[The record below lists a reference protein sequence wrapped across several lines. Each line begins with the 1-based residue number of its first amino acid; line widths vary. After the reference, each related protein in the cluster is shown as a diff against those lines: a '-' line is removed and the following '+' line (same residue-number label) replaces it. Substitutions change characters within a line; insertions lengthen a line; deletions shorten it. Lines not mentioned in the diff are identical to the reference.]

1 MTSSAARRIRR
12 IGTRLLVLAAIGLIL
27 SMGVVIGGLAAG
39 YRPVVIQT
47 GSMGETAPPGALV
60 IARPVSADAV
70 AVGDVLIMR
79 PAGGPTVTHRV
90 IEIETAGTARFAVTQ
105 GDANEAPD
113 ATPFPLQG
121 EQLVGRWYADDWG
134 RRLQLAL
141 SPSYALALVGLA
153 IAFVAVTQIRRIWRP
168 PTPAPVDQA
177 AAPSAFEATP
187 LDARRRRRR
196 RLAWSALPLTAAM
209 TVGTAFA
216 LFQGSDDVSANI
228 FGTREC
234 FDPQLGSVQR
244 GEQIHAVDGTMTIPI
259 TAVDPTESFVLA
271 SVRSDDGDPS
281 DSTVEVRLAGGGT
294 TVELIRDAVGA
305 PVSPVVVSWSVVTYT
320 CGISVQRGTATGDG
334 DPRIDVALT
343 NAPPERSFAIVT
355 SGGPETAAT
364 FGSGDLLTPT
374 IESPSSLAIVGG
386 TNLAATRS
394 VSWQVVT
401 FDDPGDIAV
410 QTATGALSST
420 STTLTLPTPVDERTT
435 FLLAS
440 ATTTGSGADIGARSI
455 RAHLSSPTTVEISRQ
470 VGGETLDVSVQVVTL
485 RDGSTVR
492 HGTIDLAANEAT
504 ASVAMDPVDP
514 ARAVALS
521 TVAVPG
527 PSAGGSTDMVA
538 DDVIGEASAT
548 VEVTDPRTVTLTR
561 DARTAAASFGWQVIE
576 WAGPTWW
583 NVDYPFRHRIDVIT
597 DIAAAPGGYT
607 VPVTID
613 HAALIANGLSL
624 PDGDDLRVLRW
635 DGSAWTE
642 LDRILDDGSS
652 FGTATTTLLFRTD
665 DPIDAASA
673 ASYWLY
679 FGDETPLLP
688 LEDPEA
694 VFAFVE
700 DFDSGTL
707 GDFEDRTAGT
717 AWYEADPWTYRRAL
731 TVPAASV
738 AGDLT
743 DLPLLVQLD
752 DPALA
757 AAAQPDGSDLRF
769 TAGDGSTLLP
779 FEIERWNAV
788 GGELTAWVR
797 VPSVSAASGTQLY
810 LYAGA
815 PDAPDAQSPRAVW
828 FDADAV
834 WHLAEDPD
842 GSAPLAD
849 DDGPRN
855 ADGTPRG
862 SMTTA
867 DQVPGIHGS
876 GLRLDGVDD
885 HIEVP
890 AVPIGAAG
898 GFTVSAWLRGDTFGG
913 DAAIIDAGSGA
924 TSTVS
929 MWLDPVSTTV
939 AVVRATIDIDGTPVE
954 ATGDMVAAGAWHHVA
969 ASWDGAELIVWVDGA
984 AGTPAEAV
992 GSLGQSTEP
1001 MRLGDRGA
1009 GRPAAPFDGTL
1020 DEVRISQRA
1029 EPAAWFGAQVAQAVD
1044 PAFVVEGSP
1053 EAGTWLTQGTWSHR
1067 KPITIDG
1074 GQVIGSPDP
1083 FAVLVAVTDAELA
1096 ARGRVDGADIVFT
1109 AADGVTRLDHVI
1121 ESWDQ
1126 ATGELA
1132 AWVLVAG
1139 LTSGVDSEAFVYYG
1153 NGAARDQQ
1161 DPRGVFGDDAD
1172 LVVLPR

>member
-1 MTSSAARRIRR
+1 MRSVTTTRIRR
-12 IGTRLLVLAAIGLIL
+12 IGAGLLLLGAVGLIL

-60 IARPVSADAV
+60 IARPVSADQV
-70 AVGDVLIMR
+70 AVGDVLVMR

-113 ATPFPLQG
+113 AAPFPLQG
-121 EQLVGRWYADDWG
+121 DQLVGRWYADDWG
-134 RRLQLAL
+134 RRMQLAL
-141 SPSYALALVGLA
+141 TPSYALALVGLA
-153 IAFVAVTQIRRIWRP
+153 IALVAVGQIRRIWRP
-168 PTPAPVDQA
+168 PTPLPTEQV
-177 AAPSAFEATP
+177 AAPDAAVSKS
-187 LDARRRRRR
+187 LDARSRRRR
-196 RLAWSALPLTAAM
+196 RLAWSALPLTAVM

-216 LFQGSDDVSANI
+216 LFRGSDDVAANV

-244 GEQIHAVDGTMTIPI
+244 GEQIHAVDGTMTVPI

-271 SVRSDDGDPS
+271 SVRSDDGDPT

-294 TVELIRDAVGA
+294 AVELIRDAVGA

-355 SGGPETAAT
+355 SGGADGHSS
-364 FGSGDLLTPT
+364 FGSEDLLTAT
-374 IESPSSLAIVGG
+374 VESPTALSIVAGA
-386 TNLAATRS
+386 NLPPTRT

-410 QTATGALSST
+410 QTVTGTLSATT
-420 STTLTLPTPVDERTT
+420 TTLSLPTPVDERTT

-440 ATTTGSGADIGARSI
+440 ATTAGNGADIGARAI
-455 RAHLSSPTTVEISRQ
+455 RAHLSSPTTIEIVRL
-470 VGGETLDVSVQVVTL
+470 VGGETLQVSVQVVTL

-492 HGTIDLAANEAT
+492 HGTVDLAANEAT

-514 ARAVALS
+514 TRSVALS

-538 DDVIGEASAT
+538 DDVMGEASAT
-548 VEVTDPRTVTLTR
+548 FEVTDPRTVTLTR

-576 WAGPTWW
+576 WAGPSWW
-583 NVDYPFRHRIDVIT
+583 NPDYPFRQRIDVDT
-597 DIAAAPGGYT
+597 DTAAAPGGYT

-624 PDGDDLRVLRW
+624 PDGDDLRILRW
-635 DGSAWTE
+635 DGSSWTE
-642 LDRILDDGSS
+642 LDRILDDGSA
-652 FGTATTTLLFRTD
+652 FGTSTTTLLFRTD
-665 DPIDAASA
+665 DPIDAAST

-688 LEDPEA
+688 REDPEA
-694 VFAFVE
+694 VFALVE
-700 DFDSGTL
+700 DFDTGTL

-717 AWYEADPWTYRRAL
+717 AWYEADPWTYRRTL
-731 TVPAASV
+731 TVPASSV
-738 AGDLT
+738 SGDLS
-743 DLPLLVQLD
+743 DLPLLVQLT

-757 AAAQPDGSDLRF
+757 AAAQPDGSDIRF

-779 FEIERWNAV
+779 YQIERWNPV

-797 VPSVSAASGTQLY
+797 VPSIAAASANQFY

-815 PDAPDAQSPRAVW
+815 PNAPDAQAPRTVW
-828 FDADAV
+828 SDADAV
-834 WHLAEDPD
+834 WHLADDPQ

-867 DQVPGIHGS
+867 DQVPGVIGS

-885 HIEVP
+885 HVEVP

-898 GFTVSAWLRGDTFGG
+898 GFTVSAWLRADAFAG
-913 DAAIIDAGSGA
+913 DAAMLDAGSGA

-929 MWLDPVSTTV
+929 LWLEPVSATV
-939 AVVRATIDIDGTPVE
+939 AMVRATIDVDGVAVE

-969 ASWDGAELIVWVDGA
+969 ASWDGAELIVWVDGV
-984 AGTPAEAV
+984 AGTPAPAV

-1001 MRLGDRGA
+1001 MRIGDRGV
-1009 GRPAAPFDGTL
+1009 GRTAAPFDGTL
-1020 DEVRISQRA
+1020 DEVRIVQRA
-1029 EPAAWFGAQVAQAVD
+1029 EPAPWFGAQVAQATD
-1044 PAFVVEGSP
+1044 AGFVVEGPP
-1053 EAGTWLTQGTWSHR
+1053 ETGVWLTQGTWSHR

-1074 GQVIGSPDP
+1074 TRVSGSPDP
-1083 FAVLVAVTDAELA
+1083 LAVLVSVTDAELA
-1096 ARGRVDGADIVFT
+1096 ARARVDGADIVFT
-1109 AADGVTRLDHVI
+1109 ADDGVTRLDHVV
-1121 ESWDQ
+1121 ESWDR

-1132 AWVLVAG
+1132 AWVLVPGLAAG
-1139 LTSGVDSEAFVYYG
+1139 NDTAAFVYYG

-1161 DPRGVFGDDAD
+1161 DPFGVFGDDAD

>member
-1 MTSSAARRIRR
+1 MRSVAATRIRR
-12 IGTRLLVLAAIGLIL
+12 IGARLLLLAAIGLIL

-60 IARPVSADAV
+60 IARPVSADSV
-70 AVGDVLIMR
+70 AVGDVLVMR

-113 ATPFPLQG
+113 AAPFPLQG
-121 EQLVGRWYADDWG
+121 DQLVGRWYADDWG
-134 RRLQLAL
+134 RRMQLVLA
-141 SPSYALALVGLA
+141 PSYALALVGLA
-153 IAFVAVTQIRRIWRP
+153 IAFVAVGQIRRIWRNP
-168 PTPAPVDQA
+168 QPGPIDAGATA
-177 AAPSAFEATP
+177 AAAERPRPDS
-187 LDARRRRRR
+187 RSRRRR

-216 LFQGSDDVSANI
+216 LFQGNDDVSANI

-234 FDPQLGSVQR
+234 FDPQLGSVQS

-294 TVELIRDAVGA
+294 SVELIRDAVGA
-305 PVSPVVVSWSVVTYT
+305 PVAPVVVSWSVVTYT
-320 CGISVQRGTATGDG
+320 CGISVQRGTTTGDG
-334 DPRIDVALT
+334 DPRIDVTLT
-343 NAPPERSFAIVT
+343 NAPPERSFAIVS
-355 SGGPETAAT
+355 SGGTDVHSS
-364 FGSGDLLTPT
+364 FGAEDLLTAT

-386 TNLAATRS
+386 TSIPATRS

-410 QTATGALSST
+410 QTVTGTLSATT
-420 STTLTLPTPVDERTT
+420 TTLTLPTPADERTT

-440 ATTTGSGADIGARSI
+440 ATTTGGGADIGARAI
-455 RAHLSSPTTVEISRQ
+455 RAHLSSPTTVEVSRL
-470 VGGETLDVSVQVVTL
+470 VGGETLQVSVQVVTL

-492 HGTIDLAANEAT
+492 HGTVDLAANEAT
-504 ASVAMDPVDP
+504 ASVAVDPVDP
-514 ARAVALS
+514 TRSVALS

-548 VEVTDPRTVTLTR
+548 FEVTDSRTVTLTR

-576 WAGPTWW
+576 WAGPSWW
-583 NVDYPFRHRIDVIT
+583 NPDYPFRQRIDVNT

-607 VPVTID
+607 VPVSID
-613 HAALIANGLSL
+613 HAALVSNGLSL

-635 DGSAWTE
+635 DGTSWTE
-642 LDRILDDGSS
+642 LDRILDEGSA

-665 DPIDAASA
+665 DPIDPEST

-688 LEDPEA
+688 PEDPEA
-694 VFAFVE
+694 VFALVE
-700 DFDSGTL
+700 DFDAGTL
-707 GDFEDRTAGT
+707 GDFEDRTTGT
-717 AWYEADPWTYRRAL
+717 AWYEADPWTYRRTL
-731 TVPAASV
+731 TVPATSV
-738 AGDLT
+738 TGDLT
-743 DLPLLVQLD
+743 DLPLLVQLT

-757 AAAQPDGSDLRF
+757 AAAQADGSDIRF

-779 FEIERWNAV
+779 YEIERWNPV

-797 VPSVSAASGTQLY
+797 VPSIAAASATQLY

-815 PDAPDAQSPRAVW
+815 PDAPDGQSPRTVW
-828 FDADAV
+828 ADLDAV

-867 DQVPGIHGS
+867 DQVPGIVGT
-876 GLRLDGVDD
+876 GIRLDGVDD

-898 GFTVSAWLRGDTFGG
+898 GFTVSSWLRADTFGG
-913 DAAIIDAGSGA
+913 DAAIVDAGTGA

-929 MWLDPVSTTV
+929 LWLEPVSATV
-939 AVVRATIDIDGTPVE
+939 AAVRATIDIDGTPVD
-954 ATGDMVAAGAWHHVA
+954 ATGDLVATGAWHHVA
-969 ASWDGAELIVWVDGA
+969 ASWDGTELTVWVDGA
-984 AGTPAEAV
+984 AGTPVPAA
-992 GSLGQSTEP
+992 GSLGQSTDP
-1001 MRLGDRGA
+1001 MRLGDRGT

-1029 EPAAWFGAQVAQAVD
+1029 EPAAWFGAQVAQVVD
-1044 PAFVVEGSP
+1044 PSFVVEAPAETGI
-1053 EAGTWLTQGTWSHR
+1053 WLTQGTWSHR
-1067 KPITIDG
+1067 KPITIGG
-1074 GQVIGSPDP
+1074 GQVSGSPDP
-1083 FAVLVAVTDAELA
+1083 FAVLVSVTDAEMA
-1096 ARGRVDGADIVFT
+1096 IRARVDGADIVFT
-1109 AADGVTRLDHVI
+1109 AADGVTRLDHVV

-1132 AWVLVAG
+1132 AWVLVTG

-1153 NGAARDQQ
+1153 NGAAGDQQ
-1161 DPRGVFGDDAD
+1161 DPHGVFGDDAD